1 MEKKN
6 KEKAEEKVEKWTSS
20 ANIYEPVRTA
30 ITKCA
35 IFRPI
40 VEKYDL
46 DDMSDTGLLV
56 YAQAIG
62 KTDSF
67 AFEIYNTALENKKQT
82 KEYMTYDE
90 AEVYDAL
97 NKVYGYD
104 VFALPGGQN
113 ITENFNRT
121 YFDASTSIYLHSPRE
136 KGLPYTTGIYV
147 PILMNKDGRVS
158 NKAYVDASNR

>member
-1 MEKKN
+1 MDSIKN
-6 KEKAEEKVEKWTSS
+6 ELTSS
-20 ANIYEPVRTA
+20 ANIYEPVRNA

-35 IFRPI
+35 TFRPI
-40 VEKYDL
+40 VEKYGL
-46 DDMSDTGLLV
+46 DDMSDTGLIV

-62 KTDSF
+62 TTETF
-67 AFEIYNTALENKKQT
+67 AGEIYSTAVENKKQT

-97 NKVYGYD
+97 NKVYGYK

-121 YFDASTSIYLHSPRE
+121 KFDPSTSIYLHTPKD

-147 PILMNKDGRVS
+147 PILMNRDGRVS
-158 NKAYVDASNR
+158 QKAYVDAANR